1 MRDLGLFM
9 DLGLYEKV
17 IRFTGNDFNCVIA
30 GNFDVVGQDMNPNF
44 PFGGVWYD
52 YLSDDSLDLNNP
64 GNAFSYAPG
73 EFHVYLD
80 RRIVPPANSF
90 PLDPNAIKTID
101 EQSNVTVFPNPFNE
115 TISIRINEKPKSNG
129 AFTLRDVTG
138 RIALQTTSITLSDSK
153 EFQLSPA
160 LLNAG
165 VYFYT
170 LNIDN
175 KTFSGKLIK
184 N

>member
-1 MRDLGLFM
+1 MRDLGLYM

-30 GNFDVVGQDMNPNF
+30 GNFDVVGQEMNPNF
-44 PFGGVWYD
+44 PFGGKWYD

-80 RRIVPPANSF
+80 RRIIPPASDF
-90 PLDPNAIKTID
+90 PLNPNAINSLVDQTNIA
-101 EQSNVTVFPNPFNE
+101 VYPNPFNE
-115 TISIRINEKPKSNG
+115 TISIRINAEPKDN
-129 AFTLRDVTG
+129 ATFTLRDVTG
-138 RIALQTTSITLSDSK
+138 RIALQTTSITLDDSK
-153 EFQLSPA
+153 AFQMSTA
-160 LLNAG
+160 RLNAG
-165 VYFYT
+165 VYFYS
-170 LNIDN
+170 LVIDN
-175 KTFSGKLIK
+175 KTHSGKIIK